1 MLLRLEPQ
9 DARKSLGIMMV
20 MDGSHLAQI
29 EFLPQK
35 AVDFADHIP
44 LITLEKND
52 VWQALTSIFMWIIE
66 YLMLAVT
73 INERQW
79 DYIMALITM
88 HILPKSG
95 LVQRF
100 PHVVLYAP
108 TKFQG

>member
-52 VWQALTSIFMWIIE
+52 VWQALTSIFMRISE

-95 LVQRF
+95 LVRRF